1 MMTTI
6 VCFFNGA
13 LPFKSEAKIVRL
25 TFINSHHFQSKSL
38 GQDYAILH
46 EKYYF
51 FFLLKEGKSLND
63 FFTAISRPSNGFD
76 VNLFCC
82 NCSDGSNFDVHW

>member
-6 VCFFNGA
+6 VYLSNGA

-38 GQDYAILH
+38 GQDYVIVH
-46 EKYYF
+46 EKY
-51 FFLLKEGKSLND
+51 
-63 FFTAISRPSNGFD
+63 
-76 VNLFCC
+76 
-82 NCSDGSNFDVHW
+82 

>member
-1 MMTTI
+1 MMTTT
-6 VCFFNGA
+6 VYFFNGA

-46 EKYYF
+46 EKY
-51 FFLLKEGKSLND
+51 
-63 FFTAISRPSNGFD
+63 
-76 VNLFCC
+76 
-82 NCSDGSNFDVHW
+82 

>member
-38 GQDYAILH
+38 GQDYAVLH
-46 EKYYF
+46 EKY
-51 FFLLKEGKSLND
+51 
-63 FFTAISRPSNGFD
+63 
-76 VNLFCC
+76 
-82 NCSDGSNFDVHW
+82 